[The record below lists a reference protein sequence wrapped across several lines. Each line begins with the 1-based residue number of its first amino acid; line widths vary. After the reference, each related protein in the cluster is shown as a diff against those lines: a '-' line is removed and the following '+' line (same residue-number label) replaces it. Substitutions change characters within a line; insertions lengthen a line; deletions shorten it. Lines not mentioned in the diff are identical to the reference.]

1 MENNKIMETNKR
13 NCPKCGF
20 PMKETYCVKCGYYE
34 GESVSD
40 INKYKTE
47 TSSLQTLLKNEYQK
61 IIYNKNSIEIFLLG
75 PLYFGYYNCIFQS
88 IIGIIIEFLLLCIIG
103 MSHNGDNILI
113 FICLII
119 NRALYV
125 ILGNTL
131 LLKILN
137 NKIIKV
143 KRKNPNTYKEILFN
157 EKEKSILN
165 LIASLLF
172 YILIIIIWI
181 IIYRYFW

>member
-1 MENNKIMETNKR
+1 METNKK

-34 GESVSD
+34 GESVSN
-40 INKYKTE
+40 IKRYQTE
-47 TSSLQTLLKNEYQK
+47 TPLPQTLLKNEYQK

-103 MSHNGDNILI
+103 ISNNGDDILI
-113 FICLII
+113 LVFLII

-131 LLKILN
+131 LLKLLN
-137 NKIIKV
+137 KKIIKI

-157 EKEKSILN
+157 EKEKSLFY
-165 LIASLLF
+165 LIVSLLF